1 MSVRKEIKPMLRLAW
16 PVVVSELGWMAMTV
30 VDTMM
35 VGRIGAEAI
44 GAVSLGGAVVHAVSV
59 FGVGLLLGLDPLV
72 AQAWGARKPRDCHH
86 FLVQALYITLVL
98 SPALMG
104 LVWLY
109 IPFLETFG
117 VDRAVEALARPYME
131 ALIWSI
137 PPLMF
142 FTALRRYLQG
152 MSLVGWVM
160 VVLVSANLINVAA
173 NWIFIFGNLGFA
185 PMGATGAGWATLA
198 SRTYMF
204 LALAAY
210 VVVRESRLSTG
221 FKEIPFGLAPADI
234 RHLVRLGFP
243 AAMQIAL
250 EVGVFAAGTTLI
262 AKLGAVQLAS
272 HQIAL
277 NCAAVTFMVPLG
289 VSSAGAVRV
298 GQALGRGRPDQARVA
313 GWAALLLGA
322 GFMTCAALAFFLF
335 PAVILR
341 TFTTDAAVLSV
352 GVSLLYVAALFQ
364 LSDGIQIVATGILR
378 GAGET
383 RIPMISTLVGHWL
396 LGLPI
401 GYVLGFTWGLGA
413 PGVWAGWVVG
423 LTIVA
428 IALLFVWHRRLHPDL
443 ISSDAPTPTRRR

>member
-1 MSVRKEIKPMLRLAW
+1 
-16 PVVVSELGWMAMTV
+16 MAMVV

-35 VGRIGAEAI
+35 VGRISAEAI
-44 GAVSLGGAVVHAVSV
+44 GAVSLGAAAVHAVSV

-72 AQAWGARKPRDCHH
+72 SQAWGARRVRDCHH
-86 FLVQALYITLVL
+86 FLVQALYVSVAL
-98 SPALMG
+98 SPLLMG

-109 IPFLETFG
+109 TPLLETFG
-117 VDRAVEALARPYME
+117 VDRQIETLARPYME
-131 ALIWSI
+131 AVTWSI
-137 PPLMF
+137 LPLML

-152 MSLVGWVM
+152 MGLVGWVM
-160 VVLVSANLINVAA
+160 VVLVTANLINVAA

-185 PMGATGAGWATLA
+185 PMGATGAGWATFA

-204 LALAAY
+204 LALVAY
-210 VVVRESRLSTG
+210 VAVREIRLPTG
-221 FKEIPFGLAPADI
+221 LKEAPLGLASADI
-234 RHLVRLGFP
+234 RRIARLGFP
-243 AAMQIAL
+243 AAMQIAI

-298 GQALGRGRPDQARVA
+298 GQALGRGRSGEARVA
-313 GWAALLLGA
+313 GWTALWLGA
-322 GFMTCAALAFFLF
+322 GFMSCAALAFVLF
-335 PAVILR
+335 PAAILR
-341 TFTTDAAVLSV
+341 MFTSDTEVLSV

-364 LSDGIQIVATGILR
+364 LSDGLQIVATGILR

-396 LGLPI
+396 LGLPV
-401 GYVLGFTWGLGA
+401 GYLLGFSWGLGA

-423 LTIVA
+423 LTTVA
-428 IALLFVWHRRLHPDL
+428 VALLFVWHRKL
-443 ISSDAPTPTRRR
+443 PTEPEPVPA

>member
-1 MSVRKEIKPMLRLAW
+1 
-16 PVVVSELGWMAMTV
+16 MAMVV

-35 VGRIGAEAI
+35 VGRISAEAI
-44 GAVSLGGAVVHAVSV
+44 GAVSLGAAAVHAVSV

-72 AQAWGARKPRDCHH
+72 SQAWGARRVRDCHH
-86 FLVQALYITLVL
+86 FLVQALYVSVAL
-98 SPALMG
+98 SPLLMG

-109 IPFLETFG
+109 TPLLETFG
-117 VDRAVEALARPYME
+117 VDRQIETLARPYME
-131 ALIWSI
+131 AVTWSI
-137 PPLMF
+137 LPLML

-152 MSLVGWVM
+152 MGLVGWVM
-160 VVLVSANLINVAA
+160 VVLVTANLINVAA

-185 PMGATGAGWATLA
+185 PMGATGAGWATFA

-204 LALAAY
+204 LALVAY
-210 VVVRESRLSTG
+210 VAVREIRLPTG
-221 FKEIPFGLAPADI
+221 LKEAPLGLATADI
-234 RHLVRLGFP
+234 RRIARLGFP

-298 GQALGRGRPDQARVA
+298 GQALGRGRPGEARVA
-313 GWAALLLGA
+313 GWTALWLGA
-322 GFMTCAALAFFLF
+322 GFMSCAALAFVLF
-335 PAVILR
+335 PAAILR
-341 TFTTDAAVLSV
+341 MFTSDTEVLSV

-364 LSDGIQIVATGILR
+364 LSDGLQIVATGILR

-383 RIPMISTLVGHWL
+383 RIPMISTLIGHWL
-396 LGLPI
+396 LGLPV
-401 GYVLGFTWGLGA
+401 GYLLGFSWGLGA

-423 LTIVA
+423 LTTVA
-428 IALLFVWHRRLHPDL
+428 VALLFVWHRKL
-443 ISSDAPTPTRRR
+443 PTEPEPVPA

>member
-1 MSVRKEIKPMLRLAW
+1 MSVRQEIKPMLRLAW
-16 PVVVSELGWMAMTV
+16 PVVVSELGWMAMVV

-35 VGRIGAEAI
+35 VGRISAEAI
-44 GAVSLGGAVVHAVSV
+44 GAVSLGAAAVHAVSV

-72 AQAWGARKPRDCHH
+72 SQAWGARRVRDCHH
-86 FLVQALYITLVL
+86 FLVQALYVSVAL
-98 SPALMG
+98 SPLLMG

-109 IPFLETFG
+109 TPLLETFG
-117 VDRAVEALARPYME
+117 VDRQIETLARPYME
-131 ALIWSI
+131 AVTWSI
-137 PPLMF
+137 LPLML

-152 MSLVGWVM
+152 MGLVGWVM
-160 VVLVSANLINVAA
+160 VVLVTANLINVAA

-185 PMGATGAGWATLA
+185 PMGATGAGWATFA

-204 LALAAY
+204 LALVAY
-210 VVVRESRLSTG
+210 VAVREIRLPTG
-221 FKEIPFGLAPADI
+221 LKEAPLGLASADI
-234 RHLVRLGFP
+234 RRIARLGFP

-298 GQALGRGRPDQARVA
+298 GQALGRGRSGEARVA
-313 GWAALLLGA
+313 GWTALWLGA
-322 GFMTCAALAFFLF
+322 GFMSCAALAFVLF
-335 PAVILR
+335 PAAILR
-341 TFTTDAAVLSV
+341 MFTSDTEVLSV

-364 LSDGIQIVATGILR
+364 LSDGLQIVATGILR

-396 LGLPI
+396 LGLPV
-401 GYVLGFTWGLGA
+401 GYLLGFSWGLGA

-423 LTIVA
+423 LTTVA
-428 IALLFVWHRRLHPDL
+428 VALLFVWHRKL
-443 ISSDAPTPTRRR
+443 PTEPEPVPA

>member
-1 MSVRKEIKPMLRLAW
+1 MSLRQEIRPMLRLAW
-16 PVVVSELGWMAMTV
+16 PVVVSELGWMAMFV

-35 VGRIGAEAI
+35 VGRISAEAI
-44 GAVSLGGAVVHAVSV
+44 GAVSLVGAVVHAVSV

-72 AQAWGARKPRDCHH
+72 SQAWGARKLRDCHH
-86 FLVQALYITLVL
+86 FLVQALYISVVL
-98 SPALMG
+98 SPLLMG

-109 IPFLETFG
+109 VPILETFG

-137 PPLMF
+137 PALML
-142 FTALRRYLQG
+142 FTAFRRYLQG
-152 MSLVGWVM
+152 MGLVGWVM

-173 NWIFIFGNLGFA
+173 NWIFIFGNLGFPA
-185 PMGATGAGWATLA
+185 MGATGAGWATFA

-204 LALAAY
+204 LAVVAY
-210 VVVRESRLSTG
+210 VVVRERRKS
-221 FKEIPFGLAPADI
+221 PGLNETSLRPAAADI
-234 RHLVRLGFP
+234 RNIIRLGFP
-243 AAMQIAL
+243 AALQIAL

-262 AKLGAVQLAS
+262 AKLGAVPLAS

-298 GQALGRGRPDQARVA
+298 GHALGRGEPAEARTA

-322 GFMTCAALAFFLF
+322 GFMSCAALSFFLF
-335 PAVILR
+335 PAAILR
-341 TFTTDAAVLSV
+341 TFTTDTGVLSM
-352 GVSLLYVAALFQ
+352 GVTLLYVAALFQ

-383 RIPMISTLVGHWL
+383 RIPMISTFVGHWV

-401 GYVLGFTWGLGA
+401 GYWLGFTWGWGA
-413 PGVWAGWVVG
+413 PGVWTGWVVG
-423 LTIVA
+423 LTTVA
-428 IALLFVWHRRLHPDL
+428 IALLFVWHRKMAAER
-443 ISSDAPTPTRRR
+443 

>member
-1 MSVRKEIKPMLRLAW
+1 MLRLAW
-16 PVVVSELGWMAMTV
+16 PVVVSELGWMAMV
-30 VDTMM
+30 IVDTMM
-35 VGRIGAEAI
+35 VGRISAQAI

-72 AQAWGARKPRDCHH
+72 SQAWGARKLRDCHH
-86 FLVQALYITLVL
+86 FLVQALYISVVL
-98 SPALMG
+98 SPLLMG

-109 IPFLETFG
+109 VPFLETFG
-117 VDRAVEALARPYME
+117 VDREVEALAQPYME

-137 PPLMF
+137 PPLML
-142 FTALRRYLQG
+142 FTAFRRYLQG
-152 MSLVGWVM
+152 MGLVGWVM

-173 NWIFIFGNLGFA
+173 NWVFIFGNLGFPA
-185 PMGATGAGWATLA
+185 MGATGAGWATFA
-198 SRTYMF
+198 SRSYMF
-204 LALAAY
+204 LAVVAY
-210 VVVRESRLSTG
+210 VVVRERRG
-221 FKEIPFGLAPADI
+221 APGLNETSLGPAASDI
-234 RHLVRLGFP
+234 RRIIRLGFP

-262 AKLGAVQLAS
+262 AKLGAVPLAS

-298 GQALGRGRPDQARVA
+298 GHALGRGEPGKARVA

-322 GFMTCAALAFFLF
+322 GFMICAALAFVLF
-335 PAVILR
+335 PASILR
-341 TFTTDAAVLSV
+341 IFTTDAGVLST
-352 GVSLLYVAALFQ
+352 GVTLLYVAALFQ

-383 RIPMISTLVGHWL
+383 RIPMVSTFVGHWV

-401 GYVLGFTWGLGA
+401 GYLLGFTWGWGA

-423 LTIVA
+423 LTTVA
-428 IALLFVWHRRLHPDL
+428 IALLFVWHRKM
-443 ISSDAPTPTRRR
+443 AA

>member
-1 MSVRKEIKPMLRLAW
+1 MLRLAW
-16 PVVVSELGWMAMTV
+16 PVVVSELGWMAMFV

-35 VGRIGAEAI
+35 VGRISAEAI
-44 GAVSLGGAVVHAVSV
+44 GAVSLVGAVVHAVSV

-72 AQAWGARKPRDCHH
+72 SQAWGARKLRDCHH
-86 FLVQALYITLVL
+86 FLVQALYISVVL
-98 SPALMG
+98 SPLLMG

-109 IPFLETFG
+109 VPILETFG

-137 PPLMF
+137 PALML
-142 FTALRRYLQG
+142 FTAFRRYLQG
-152 MSLVGWVM
+152 MGLVGWVM

-173 NWIFIFGNLGFA
+173 NWIFIFGNLGFPA
-185 PMGATGAGWATLA
+185 MGATGAGWATFA

-204 LALAAY
+204 LAVVAY
-210 VVVRESRLSTG
+210 VVVRERRKS
-221 FKEIPFGLAPADI
+221 PGLNETSLRPAAADI
-234 RHLVRLGFP
+234 RNIIRLGFP
-243 AAMQIAL
+243 AALQIAL

-262 AKLGAVQLAS
+262 AKLGAVPLAS

-298 GQALGRGRPDQARVA
+298 GHALGRGEPAEARTA

-322 GFMTCAALAFFLF
+322 GFMSCAALSFFLF
-335 PAVILR
+335 PAAILR
-341 TFTTDAAVLSV
+341 TFTTDTGVLSM
-352 GVSLLYVAALFQ
+352 GVTLLYVAALFQ

-383 RIPMISTLVGHWL
+383 RIPMISTFVGHWV

-401 GYVLGFTWGLGA
+401 GYWLGFTWGWGA
-413 PGVWAGWVVG
+413 PGVWTGWVVG
-423 LTIVA
+423 LTTVA
-428 IALLFVWHRRLHPDL
+428 IALLFVWHRKMAAER
-443 ISSDAPTPTRRR
+443 

>member
-1 MSVRKEIKPMLRLAW
+1 MSVRQEIKPMLRLAW
-16 PVVVSELGWMAMTV
+16 PVVVSELGWMAMVV

-35 VGRIGAEAI
+35 VGRISAEAI
-44 GAVSLGGAVVHAVSV
+44 GAVSLGAAAVHAVSV

-72 AQAWGARKPRDCHH
+72 SQAWGARRVRDCHH
-86 FLVQALYITLVL
+86 LLVQALYISVAL
-98 SPALMG
+98 SPLLMG

-109 IPFLETFG
+109 TPLLETFG
-117 VDRAVEALARPYME
+117 VDRQIEALARPYME
-131 ALIWSI
+131 AVTWSI
-137 PPLMF
+137 LPLML

-152 MSLVGWVM
+152 MGLVGWVM

-173 NWIFIFGNLGFA
+173 NWIFIFGNLGFS
-185 PMGATGAGWATLA
+185 PMGATGAGWATFA

-210 VVVRESRLSTG
+210 VMVREIRLPSG
-221 FKEIPFGLAPADI
+221 LKEAPLGLAIADI
-234 RHLVRLGFP
+234 HRIARLGFP

-289 VSSAGAVRV
+289 VSAAGAVRV
-298 GQALGRGRPDQARVA
+298 GQALGRGRPGEARVA
-313 GWAALLLGA
+313 GWTALLLGA
-322 GFMTCAALAFFLF
+322 GFMSCAALAFLLF
-335 PAVILR
+335 PAAILR
-341 TFTTDAAVLSV
+341 MFTSDTEVLSV

-364 LSDGIQIVATGILR
+364 LSDGLQIVATGILR

-401 GYVLGFTWGLGA
+401 GYVLGFPLGLGA

-423 LTIVA
+423 LTTVA
-428 IALLFVWHRRLHPDL
+428 VALLWVWHWKV
-443 ISSDAPTPTRRR
+443 PTEPEPVPV

>member
-1 MSVRKEIKPMLRLAW
+1 MSLRQEIRPMLRLAW
-16 PVVVSELGWMAMTV
+16 PVVVSELGWMAMFV

-35 VGRIGAEAI
+35 VGRISAEAI

-72 AQAWGARKPRDCHH
+72 SQAWGARKLRDCHH
-86 FLVQALYITLVL
+86 FLVQALYISVVL
-98 SPALMG
+98 SPLLMG

-109 IPFLETFG
+109 VPILETFG

-137 PPLMF
+137 PALML
-142 FTALRRYLQG
+142 FTAFRRYLQG
-152 MSLVGWVM
+152 MGLVGWVM

-173 NWIFIFGNLGFA
+173 NWIFIFGNLGFPA
-185 PMGATGAGWATLA
+185 MGATGAGWATFA

-204 LALAAY
+204 LAVVAY
-210 VVVRESRLSTG
+210 VVVRERRKS
-221 FKEIPFGLAPADI
+221 PGLNETSLRPAAADI
-234 RHLVRLGFP
+234 RNIIRLGFP
-243 AAMQIAL
+243 AALQIAL

-262 AKLGAVQLAS
+262 AKLGAVPLAS

-298 GQALGRGRPDQARVA
+298 GHALGRGEPAEARTA

-322 GFMTCAALAFFLF
+322 GFMSCAALSFFLF
-335 PAVILR
+335 PAAILR
-341 TFTTDAAVLSV
+341 TFTTDTGVLSM
-352 GVSLLYVAALFQ
+352 GVTLLYVAALFQ

-383 RIPMISTLVGHWL
+383 RIPMISTFVGHWV

-401 GYVLGFTWGLGA
+401 GYWLGFTWGWGA
-413 PGVWAGWVVG
+413 PGVWTGWVVG
-423 LTIVA
+423 LTTVA
-428 IALLFVWHRRLHPDL
+428 IALLFVWHRKMAAER
-443 ISSDAPTPTRRR
+443 

>member
-1 MSVRKEIKPMLRLAW
+1 MSLRQEIKPMLRLAW
-16 PVVVSELGWMAMTV
+16 PVVVSELGWMAMVV

-35 VGRIGAEAI
+35 VGRISAEAI

-72 AQAWGARKPRDCHH
+72 SQAWGARKLRDCHH
-86 FLVQALYITLVL
+86 FLVQALYITVVL
-98 SPALMG
+98 SPILMG

-109 IPFLETFG
+109 IPFLDTFG
-117 VDRAVEALARPYME
+117 VDHNVEALARPYME

-137 PPLMF
+137 PPLLL
-142 FTALRRYLQG
+142 FTAFRRYLQG
-152 MSLVGWVM
+152 MGLVGWVM

-173 NWIFIFGNLGFA
+173 NWIFIFGNLGFPA
-185 PMGATGAGWATLA
+185 MGATGAGWATFV
-198 SRTYMF
+198 SRIYMF
-204 LALAAY
+204 LAVVAY
-210 VVVRESRLSTG
+210 VVVRERRKS
-221 FKEIPFGLAPADI
+221 PGLNETSLRPAAADI
-234 RHLVRLGFP
+234 RNIIRLGFP

-262 AKLGAVQLAS
+262 AKLGAVPLAS

-298 GQALGRGRPDQARVA
+298 GHALGRGQPAEARTA
-313 GWAALLLGA
+313 GWAALLLGT
-322 GFMTCAALAFFLF
+322 GFMGCAALSFFLF

-341 TFTTDAAVLSV
+341 TFTTDAGVLSM
-352 GVSLLYVAALFQ
+352 GVTLLYVAALFQ

-383 RIPMISTLVGHWL
+383 RIPMVSTFVGHWV

-401 GYVLGFTWGLGA
+401 GYWLGFTWGWGA
-413 PGVWAGWVVG
+413 PGVWTGWVVG
-423 LTIVA
+423 LTTVA
-428 IALLFVWHRRLHPDL
+428 IALLFV
-443 ISSDAPTPTRRR
+443 